1 VKTVL
6 YPAIAL
12 MNRLS
17 FGMKFSLIS
26 VMFFLPMGIT
36 NYYLVSD
43 SYRQYQNTRAELESL
58 DLLSSSLRLRRDLET
73 LNDLVQIN
81 TMVGQSGKT
90 GDIETQISKIEQGLI
105 QRVEEMQSVSHNPA
119 DVEDFNS
126 KRDSMLQALKTV
138 RAETSLQSK
147 VAAIEKQ
154 LGNSQVFLKYVA
166 AQAGLSQDGRADV
179 RQLTDLITGFT
190 PQVTANIAVGRAVGA
205 YSLAQG
211 FLNSSS
217 STKMDDLLLQ
227 LEKLQGEYSVRLK
240 EALAGNEAKAALS
253 SKAEDSLNSLKE
265 VSTFFEDQIIV
276 ADSLDQPWQGYFDQV
291 SAVMEKTYALND
303 ASVELLRSVLE
314 VRLAEKRA
322 DTVLLVV
329 ALVLV
334 FLVIVYLY
342 GGFYVSTR
350 STLKTLGQVM
360 DKVAAGDMTV
370 GFKAQSQDELG
381 ELGQVFNDTV
391 AKIHDLIDIVGQT
404 VIEVERQ
411 ADRVELVS
419 GESNQAVYE
428 QRGQIEQVATAMNQ
442 MSATAQEVA
451 RSAAAAV
458 QSAQSVNDE
467 TVSGRSLV
475 ENQVGSIRR
484 LAAEIDQ
491 SVAVINQLAADSAS
505 ISRVLEVIKGIAEQT
520 NLLALNAAI
529 EAARAGEQGRGFAVV
544 ADEVRTLAK
553 RTQQSTEEI
562 EQMIAKLQGGVG
574 AAVKAM
580 SVSHQMADGTV
591 SQSGQ
596 VQQALENILGAVGMI
611 VDQNQQIA
619 AAAEEQTAVAHD
631 IDQNIVQIN
640 QAGERTAE
648 GSSQTEQA
656 SRELSAQV
664 AQLKQ
669 FIGAFKVRRH

>member
-1 VKTVL
+1 MKTVL

-36 NYYLVSD
+36 NYYLVND
-43 SYRQYQNTRAELESL
+43 SYTQYQNTKSELESL
-58 DLLSSSLRLRRDLET
+58 DLLSSSLQLRRDLET
-73 LNDLVQIN
+73 LNDLVQVN
-81 TMVGQSGKT
+81 AMVGQSGKT
-90 GDIETQISKIEQGLI
+90 GDIETQIRKLEQGLI
-105 QRVEEMQSVSHNPA
+105 QRAGEMQSAAHHPA
-119 DVEDFNS
+119 EVEDFNS
-126 KRDSMLQALKTV
+126 KRDALLQALKAIS
-138 RAETSLQSK
+138 AETSLQSK

-154 LGNSQVFLKYVA
+154 LGSSQVFLKYVA

-179 RQLTDLITGFT
+179 RQLTELITGFT
-190 PQVTANIAVGRAVGA
+190 PQVTSSIAVGRAVGA
-205 YSLAQG
+205 YSMAQG

-227 LEKLQGEYSVRLK
+227 LEKLHGEYAVRLK
-240 EALAGNEAKAALS
+240 ETLAGGEAKAALS
-253 SKAEDSLNSLKE
+253 SKAEESLNSLKE

-276 ADSLDQPWQGYFDQV
+276 ADSLDQPWQSYFEQV
-291 SAVMEKTYALND
+291 SAVLEKTYALNN

-314 VRLAEKRA
+314 KRLAEKRT

-370 GFKAQSQDELG
+370 GFKSQSQDELG

-484 LAAEIDQ
+484 LAVEIDQ

-580 SVSHQMADGTV
+580 NVSHQMADGTV
-591 SQSGQ
+591 NQSGQ

>member
-1 VKTVL
+1 MKTVL

-26 VMFFLPMGIT
+26 IMFFLPMGIT

-43 SYRQYQNTRAELESL
+43 SYTQYQNTRAELESL
-58 DLLSSSLRLRRDLET
+58 DLLSSSLQLRRDLET
-73 LNDLVQIN
+73 LNDLVQVN
-81 TMVGQSGKT
+81 AMVGQSGKA
-90 GDIETQISKIEQGLI
+90 GDIETQITKLEQGLI
-105 QRVEEMQSVSHNPA
+105 QRVEEMQSVSHHPA
-119 DVEDFNS
+119 QVEDFNG
-126 KRDSMLQALKTV
+126 KRDALLQALKAV

-147 VAAIEKQ
+147 TGAVEKQ
-154 LGNSQVFLKYVA
+154 LGSSQVFLKYVA
-166 AQAGLSQDGRADV
+166 AQAGLSQDDRADV
-179 RQLTDLITGFT
+179 RQLTELITGFT

-227 LEKLQGEYSVRLK
+227 LEKLQGEYAVRLK
-240 EALAGNEAKAALS
+240 EALADGEAKAALS

-276 ADSLDQPWQGYFDQV
+276 ADSLDQPWQGYFEQV
-291 SAVMEKTYALND
+291 SASLEKTYALND

-314 VRLAEKRA
+314 TRLAEKRT

-580 SVSHQMADGTV
+580 NVSHQMADGTV
-591 SQSGQ
+591 NQSGQ

>member
-1 VKTVL
+1 MKTVL

-36 NYYLVSD
+36 NYYLVND
-43 SYRQYQNTRAELESL
+43 SYTQYQNTKSELESL
-58 DLLSSSLRLRRDLET
+58 DLLSSSLQLRRDLET
-73 LNDLVQIN
+73 LNDLVQVN
-81 TMVGQSGKT
+81 AMVGQSGKT
-90 GDIETQISKIEQGLI
+90 GDIETQIRKLEQGLI
-105 QRVEEMQSVSHNPA
+105 QRAGEMQSAAHHPA
-119 DVEDFNS
+119 EVEDFNS
-126 KRDSMLQALKTV
+126 KRDALLQALKAIS
-138 RAETSLQSK
+138 AETSLQSK

-154 LGNSQVFLKYVA
+154 LGSSQVFLKYVA

-179 RQLTDLITGFT
+179 RQLTELITGFT
-190 PQVTANIAVGRAVGA
+190 PQVTSSIAVGRAVGA
-205 YSLAQG
+205 YSMAQG

-227 LEKLQGEYSVRLK
+227 LEKLHGEYAVRLK
-240 EALAGNEAKAALS
+240 ETLAGGEAKAALS
-253 SKAEDSLNSLKE
+253 SKAEESLNSLKE

-276 ADSLDQPWQGYFDQV
+276 ADSLDQPWQSYFEQV
-291 SAVMEKTYALND
+291 SAVLEKTYALNN

-314 VRLAEKRA
+314 KRLAEKRT

-370 GFKAQSQDELG
+370 GFKSQSQDELG

-428 QRGQIEQVATAMNQ
+428 QRGQNEQVATAMNQ

-580 SVSHQMADGTV
+580 NVSHQMADGTV
-591 SQSGQ
+591 NQSGQ